1 MIWSSGQSMNSLVVL
16 LEQVSVPLRKLS
28 LGRSLVDYSSLCFDA
43 RCDLLAILRGKKQC
57 LAAHEWKTTGLMLVI
72 STRHHRIIDFL

>member
-43 RCDLLAILRGKKQC
+43 RCDLLAILRGKTVPAC
-57 LAAHEWKTTGLMLVI
+57 ARMEDWTNA
-72 STRHHRIIDFL
+72 S